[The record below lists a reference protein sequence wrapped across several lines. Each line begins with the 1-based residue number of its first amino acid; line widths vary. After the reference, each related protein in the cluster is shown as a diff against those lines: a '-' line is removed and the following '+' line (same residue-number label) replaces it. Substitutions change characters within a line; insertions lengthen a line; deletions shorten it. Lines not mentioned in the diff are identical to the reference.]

1 LAEYQLRKG
10 QALDEAGLFFDPEA
24 LSEAERH
31 TLPDGSGPI
40 LPTCEKQSTAQ
51 DSLGSNCKGQRG
63 DIVPR
68 SADASC
74 SKGHIRAFRSCG
86 NPQPG
91 VCVLAFDAK
100 TKKREAAQ
108 ASVIASSA
116 ATS

>member
-63 DIVPR
+63 FIVPR
-68 SADASC
+68 TTSRWVRQRNTSTSNCQPPTLIQEMTNDD
-74 SKGHIRAFRSCG
+74 RS
-86 NPQPG
+86 P
-91 VCVLAFDAK
+91 
-100 TKKREAAQ
+100 
-108 ASVIASSA
+108 
-116 ATS
+116 